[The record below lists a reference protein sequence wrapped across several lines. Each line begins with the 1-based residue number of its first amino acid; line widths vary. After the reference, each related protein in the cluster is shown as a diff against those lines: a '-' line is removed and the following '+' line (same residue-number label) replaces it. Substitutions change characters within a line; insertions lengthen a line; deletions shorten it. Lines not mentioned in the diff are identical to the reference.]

1 MFDVCIIGA
10 GVVGALCARALSAY
24 RLDVCVVDR
33 ANDVCT
39 GASRANSAIVHAG
52 FDAKPGTLKARFNV
66 RGSEMMEQVCK
77 DLGVKYV
84 RNGSLVLGYTEED
97 KATLAE
103 LYERGVQN
111 GVRDLSLLD
120 REGVVALEPHVTAE
134 VSCALYAPTGAI
146 VSPFGLCDAGLGH
159 AMDNGV
165 EFIRNF
171 KVDRIEREG
180 DAYVLYAGK
189 QTVRAKYVV
198 NCAGLYSDK
207 IAAMVGDDSFT
218 VHPRRGEYMVLD
230 KAYTP
235 SLTNFTLFSTPT
247 PKGKGILVTAT
258 TGGNVMLGPTAEE
271 ITDKEDLDTT
281 AAGVASIR
289 AQSARYVQN
298 IPFNAVITSFT
309 GLRAVGSTGDFVI
322 HASAPGFI
330 TFGGIESP
338 GLTSAPALAEYC
350 VELLAG
356 EGLAL
361 EKKPDWSPV
370 RTKGAIKFGK
380 MTDEQKNEMIKKD
393 PAYGNMVCRC
403 EGISEG
409 EIIAAIRT
417 NPGACDVDGVKRRTR
432 SGMGRCQG
440 GFCSSIVVEILA
452 RELNI
457 PYEQVTKSGGAS
469 VINYGRTKGGKD
481 NA

>member
-1 MFDVCIIGA
+1 MFDVCVIGA

-24 RLDVCVVDR
+24 DLKVCVVDR

-52 FDAKPGTLKARFNV
+52 FDAKPGSLKARFNV
-66 RGSEMMEQVCK
+66 RGSEMMEQVCA

-84 RNGSLVLGYTEED
+84 RNGSLVLGYNDED
-97 KATLAE
+97 KQTLAE
-103 LYERGVQN
+103 LYERGIKN
-111 GVRDLSLLD
+111 GVKGLQLLD
-120 REGVVALEPHVTAE
+120 REGVLALEPHVTDL
-134 VSCALYAPTGAI
+134 VTCALYAPTGGI

-159 AMDNGV
+159 AMDNGA

-171 KVDRIEREG
+171 EVDRIESADG
-180 DAYVLYAGK
+180 AYTLYAGEQSVK
-189 QTVRAKYVV
+189 AKYVV

-207 IAAMVGDDSFT
+207 IAAMVGDESFT

-258 TGGNVMLGPTAEE
+258 VGGNVMLGPTAEE
-271 ITDKEDLDTT
+271 LSDKEDLDTT
-281 AAGVASIR
+281 AAGIASIR
-289 AQSARYVQN
+289 AQSAKYVKD
-298 IPFNAVITSFT
+298 IPFGAVITSFT

-338 GLTSAPALAEYC
+338 GLTSAPALADYC
-350 VELLAG
+350 VELLAN
-356 EGLAL
+356 EGLQFY
-361 EKKPDWSPV
+361 KKPDWSPV
-370 RTKGAIKFGK
+370 RKGSIKFNK
-380 MTDEQKNEMIKKD
+380 MTDEQKNEIIKAE

-403 EGISEG
+403 EGVSEG

-417 NPGACDVDGVKRRTR
+417 NPGARDVDGVKRRTR

-440 GFCSSIVVEILA
+440 GFCSAIIVEILS
-452 RELNI
+452 REMGV
-457 PYEQVTKSGGAS
+457 PYEEVTKSGGKS
-469 VINYGRTKGGKD
+469 IINYGKTKGGKH

>member
-24 RLDVCVVDR
+24 KLNVCVLDR

-66 RGSEMMEQVCK
+66 RGSEMMEQVCA

-84 RNGSLVLGYTEED
+84 RNGSLVLGYSEQD
-97 KATLAE
+97 KETLAE
-103 LYERGVQN
+103 LYERGVRN
-111 GVRDLSLLD
+111 GVRDLALLD
-120 REGVVALEPHVTAE
+120 RESVVALEPHVTDE
-134 VSCALYAPTGAI
+134 VTCALYAPTGAI

-159 AMDNGV
+159 AMDNGA

-171 KVDRIEREG
+171 EVDRIEAADG
-180 DAYVLYAGK
+180 GYTLYAGG
-189 QTVRAKYVV
+189 QSVHAKYVV

-207 IAAMVGDDSFT
+207 IAAMVGDESFT

-235 SLTNFTLFSTPT
+235 SLTRFTLFSTPT

-271 ITDKEDLDTT
+271 LIDKEDLDTT
-281 AAGVASIR
+281 TAGTASIR
-289 AQSARYVQN
+289 AQSARYIQN

-309 GLRAVGSTGDFVI
+309 GLRAVGSTGDFII
-322 HASAPGFI
+322 HTSAPGFI

-350 VELLAG
+350 VELLEK
-356 EGLAL
+356 EGLTL

-370 RTKGAIKFGK
+370 RKGSMKFGK
-380 MTDEQKNEMIKKD
+380 MTDQQKNEVIKRD
-393 PAYGNMVCRC
+393 PTYGNMVCRC
-403 EGISEG
+403 EGITEG
-409 EIIAAIRT
+409 EIVAAIRT
-417 NPGACDVDGVKRRTR
+417 NPGARDVDGVKRRTR

-452 RELNI
+452 RELGI

-469 VINYGRTKGGKD
+469 IINYGRTKGGKG

>member
-1 MFDVCIIGA
+1 M
-10 GVVGALCARALSAY
+10 VGALCARALSAY
-24 RLDVCVVDR
+24 KLNVCVVDR

-66 RGSEMMEQVCK
+66 QGSQMMEQTCR

-84 RNGSLVLGYTEED
+84 RNGSLVLGYTDED
-97 KATLAE
+97 QATLAE
-103 LYERGVQN
+103 LYKRGVQN
-111 GVRDLSLLD
+111 GVQDLQLLD
-120 REGVVALEPHVTAE
+120 RDGVLALEPHVTDA
-134 VSCALYAPTGAI
+134 VTCALYAPTGAI
-146 VSPFGLCDAGLGH
+146 VSPFGLCDEGLGH
-159 AMDNGV
+159 AMDNGA

-171 KVDRIEREG
+171 EVDRIEHEQ
-180 DAYVLYAGK
+180 DAYVLCAGE
-189 QTVRAKYVV
+189 QSVRARYVV

-207 IAAMVGDDSFT
+207 IAAMVGDTSFT

-271 ITDKEDLDTT
+271 LTDKEDLDTT
-281 AAGVASIR
+281 AAGTASIR
-289 AQSARYVQN
+289 AQSARYIQN

-322 HASAPGFI
+322 HASAPCFI

-350 VELLAG
+350 VELLAN
-356 EGLAL
+356 EGMVL

-370 RTKGAIKFGK
+370 RQGGIRYSK
-380 MTDEQKNEMIKKD
+380 MTDAQKNEIIQSD

-403 EGISEG
+403 EGVSEG
-409 EIIAAIRT
+409 EIVAAIRR
-417 NPGACDVDGVKRRTR
+417 NPGARDVDGVKRRTR

-440 GFCSSIVVEILA
+440 GFCSSIIVEILA
-452 RELNI
+452 RELNV

-469 VINYGRTKGGKD
+469 VINYGRTKGGKRD
-481 NA
+481 A

>member
-1 MFDVCIIGA
+1 
-10 GVVGALCARALSAY
+10 
-24 RLDVCVVDR
+24 
-33 ANDVCT
+33 
-39 GASRANSAIVHAG
+39 
-52 FDAKPGTLKARFNV
+52 
-66 RGSEMMEQVCK
+66 
-77 DLGVKYV
+77 
-84 RNGSLVLGYTEED
+84 
-97 KATLAE
+97 
-103 LYERGVQN
+103 
-111 GVRDLSLLD
+111 
-120 REGVVALEPHVTAE
+120 
-134 VSCALYAPTGAI
+134 
-146 VSPFGLCDAGLGH
+146 
-159 AMDNGV
+159 
-165 EFIRNF
+165 
-171 KVDRIEREG
+171 
-180 DAYVLYAGK
+180 
-189 QTVRAKYVV
+189 
-198 NCAGLYSDK
+198 
-207 IAAMVGDDSFT
+207 
-218 VHPRRGEYMVLD
+218 MVLD

-258 TGGNVMLGPTAEE
+258 TGGNVMLGPTAEDMA
-271 ITDKEDLDTT
+271 DKEDYDTT
-281 AAGVASIR
+281 AAGTASIR

-309 GLRAVGSTGDFVI
+309 GLRAVGSTGDFII

-356 EGLAL
+356 EGMTL

-370 RTKGAIKFGK
+370 RTKGAIKFNK
-380 MTDEQKNEMIKKD
+380 MTDEQKNEVIKKD

-409 EIIAAIRT
+409 EIVAAIRT
-417 NPGACDVDGVKRRTR
+417 NPGARDVDGVKRRTR

-469 VINYGRTKGGKD
+469 IINYGRTKGGEHD
-481 NA
+481 A

>member
-1 MFDVCIIGA
+1 M
-10 GVVGALCARALSAY
+10 
-24 RLDVCVVDR
+24 
-33 ANDVCT
+33 
-39 GASRANSAIVHAG
+39 
-52 FDAKPGTLKARFNV
+52 
-66 RGSEMMEQVCK
+66 
-77 DLGVKYV
+77 
-84 RNGSLVLGYTEED
+84 
-97 KATLAE
+97 
-103 LYERGVQN
+103 
-111 GVRDLSLLD
+111 RDLALLD
-120 REGVVALEPHVTAE
+120 REGVVALEPHVTEE
-134 VSCALYAPTGAI
+134 VTCALYAPTGAI

-159 AMDNGV
+159 AMDHGV

-171 KVDRIEREG
+171 EVDRIERED

-189 QTVRAKYVV
+189 QSVRAKYVV

-230 KAYTP
+230 KAFTP

-271 ITDKEDLDTT
+271 LTDKEDLDTT
-281 AAGVASIR
+281 AAGTASIR

-309 GLRAVGSTGDFVI
+309 GLRAVGSTGDFII

-350 VELLAG
+350 AELLAA

-361 EKKPDWSPV
+361 EKKDDWSPV
-370 RTKGAIKFGK
+370 RTKGAIKFSK
-380 MTDEQKNEMIKKD
+380 MTDEQKNEIIKEN

-403 EGISEG
+403 EGVSEG
-409 EIIAAIRT
+409 EIVAAIRT
-417 NPGACDVDGVKRRTR
+417 NPGARDVDGVKRRTR

-440 GFCSSIVVEILA
+440 GFCSSIIVEILS
-452 RELNI
+452 REMGI

-469 VINYGRTKGGKD
+469 IINYGRTKGGEHND
-481 NA
+481 

>member
-24 RLDVCVVDR
+24 KLDICVVER
-33 ANDVCT
+33 SNDVCT

-52 FDAKPGTLKARFNV
+52 FDAKPGSLKARFNV
-66 RGSEMMEQVCK
+66 RGSEMMEQVCA

-84 RNGSLVLGYTEED
+84 RNGSLVLGYTDED
-97 KATLAE
+97 KATLQE
-103 LYERGVQN
+103 LYQRGVQN
-111 GVRDLSLLD
+111 GVEGLVVLD
-120 REGVVALEPHVTAE
+120 REGVVALEPNVTE
-134 VSCALYAPTGAI
+134 LVTCALYAPTGAI
-146 VSPFGLCDAGLGH
+146 VSPFGLCEAGLGH
-159 AMDNGV
+159 AMDNGAQ
-165 EFIRNF
+165 FIRNF
-171 KVDRIEREG
+171 EVDRIE
-180 DAYVLYAGK
+180 YVDGIYTLYAGE

-207 IAAMVGDDSFT
+207 IAAMVGDESFS

-230 KAYTP
+230 KACTP

-271 ITDKEDLDTT
+271 LTDKEDVDTT
-281 AAGVASIR
+281 AAGSASIR
-289 AQSARYVQN
+289 AQSARYVKN
-298 IPFNAVITSFT
+298 IPFNQIITSFS
-309 GLRAVGSTGDFVI
+309 GLRAVGSTGDFII

-350 VELLAG
+350 VELLAN

-361 EKKPDWSPV
+361 EQKPDWSPV
-370 RTKGAIKFGK
+370 RKGSIQFGK
-380 MTDEQKNEMIKKD
+380 MTDEQKNEVIAKE

-403 EGISEG
+403 EGVSEG
-409 EIIAAIRT
+409 EIVAAIRT
-417 NPGACDVDGVKRRTR
+417 NPGARDVDGVKRRTR

-440 GFCSSIVVEILA
+440 GFCSSIIVEILA

-457 PYEQVTKSGGAS
+457 PYEQVTKSGDAS
-469 VINYGRTKGGKD
+469 IINYGRTKGGNQND
-481 NA
+481 